1 MKQLASFTVNNRRA
15 LIFIFLFLSATGFYL
30 VNKIPQGVF
39 PDATFPRIAVMVDYG
54 LTPIKE
60 MEMEMAK
67 PIEETVMMVEG
78 VQRVRSSISRGSA
91 EINIDF
97 QWDADMFQAYQLV

>member
-1 MKQLASFTVNNRRA
+1 MNKVASFTVNNRRA

-60 MEMEMAK
+60 MEMEVAK
-67 PIEETVMMVEG
+67 PIEEAVMMVEG
-78 VQRVRSSISRGSA
+78 VQRVRSSISRNQHRFSM
-91 EINIDF
+91 ER
-97 QWDADMFQAYQLV
+97 